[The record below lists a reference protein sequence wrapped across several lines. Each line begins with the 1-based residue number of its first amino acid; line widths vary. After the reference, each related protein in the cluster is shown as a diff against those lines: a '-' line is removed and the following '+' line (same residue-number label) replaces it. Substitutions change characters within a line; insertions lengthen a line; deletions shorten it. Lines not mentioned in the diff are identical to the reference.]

1 MARSHLLEG
10 TRTIMEEMVLEVHVE
25 SRTKLEHVER

>member
-10 TRTIMEEMVLEVHVE
+10 TRTIMEEMVLEVHGE
-25 SRTKLEHVER
+25 SRTKL